1 MMKKKENRA
10 EFLSSLERR
19 SHWRPM
25 EDLERIFRESFGFVE
40 TPAIRSERIR
50 ETENGKRLRTKV
62 VGDRRRKKES
72 PPCVEEE

>member
-1 MMKKKENRA
+1 MMKKTDDCA

-19 SHWRPM
+19 SPWRSM
-25 EDLERIFRESFGFVE
+25 EDLERVLHKMIGFAE
-40 TPAIRSERIR
+40 TPTTRSERIR

-62 VGDRRRKKES
+62 VGNRRRKKDP